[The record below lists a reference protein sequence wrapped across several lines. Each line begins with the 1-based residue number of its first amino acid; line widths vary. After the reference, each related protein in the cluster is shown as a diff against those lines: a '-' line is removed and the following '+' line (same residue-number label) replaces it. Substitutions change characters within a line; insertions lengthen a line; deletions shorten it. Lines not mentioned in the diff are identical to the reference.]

1 MVRYLEEL
9 LDDEGR
15 LDGCDAAG
23 RDEEDVCVSFAPVAC
38 CGKVRWHVSS
48 YLDKFT
54 EYCTLG
60 VYEHTRTFRTEPTST
75 HSPTV
80 PNYVDFDSVVK

>member
-15 LDGCDAAG
+15 LDGGDASG
-23 RDEEDVCVSFAPVAC
+23 RDEKDVRVSFAPVAC

-54 EYCTLG
+54 EYAG
-60 VYEHTRTFRTEPTST
+60 
-75 HSPTV
+75 
-80 PNYVDFDSVVK
+80 

>member
-1 MVRYLEEL
+1 VVRYLEEL

-48 YLDKFT
+48 YLASSRS
-54 EYCTLG
+54 TLG
-60 VYEHTRTFRTEPTST
+60 CIRAYPDIPDRTNFHPLT
-75 HSPTV
+75 HRS
-80 PNYVDFDSVVK
+80 KLR

>member
-15 LDGCDAAG
+15 LDGCNAAG

-38 CGKVRWHVSS
+38 CGKVGWHVSS
-48 YLDKFT
+48 YLWRCIRAYPDIPD
-54 EYCTLG
+54 
-60 VYEHTRTFRTEPTST
+60 RTNFHCSK
-75 HSPTV
+75 
-80 PNYVDFDSVVK
+80 YVDSIVK